1 MNEST
6 SPSLLLR
13 IRDPD
18 DQAAWEEFLSVYTV
32 IVRDYCYQRRLQAV
46 DVDDVIQDVM
56 MAVSKAIKRFE
67 YNPAKGRFR
76 AWLGTIAANCI
87 KRRMSKTT
95 DRTLPTALVEE
106 VILNGKCTDPDSEW
120 ISVFSE
126 QIIRTACNRI
136 RKEFAEKT
144 WECFDASWIKNE
156 EAVEIAQRLDIP
168 VHSVYVNKSRVL
180 KRLESEVMALSEDV
194 PYAGKD
200 DFSHD

>member
-1 MNEST
+1 MPEST

-18 DQAAWEEFLSVYTV
+18 NQAAWEEFLSVYTV
-32 IVRDYCYQRRLQAV
+32 IVRDYCYQRRLQTA

-56 MAVSKAIKRFE
+56 MAVSTAIKRFE

-87 KRRMSKTT
+87 KARMSRTT
-95 DRTLPTALVEE
+95 DKTVPTVLAYDVN
-106 VILNGKCTDPDSEW
+106 LNGQCSDPDTDW
-120 ISVFSE
+120 VSVFSE
-126 QIIRTACNRI
+126 QIFRTACNRI
-136 RKEFAEKT
+136 RKEFADKT

-156 EAVEIAQRLDIP
+156 EAVEIAHRLDIP

-180 KRLESEVMALSEDV
+180 KRLETEVKVLADDV
-194 PYAGKD
+194 PFAGKVAS
-200 DFSHD
+200 SHN